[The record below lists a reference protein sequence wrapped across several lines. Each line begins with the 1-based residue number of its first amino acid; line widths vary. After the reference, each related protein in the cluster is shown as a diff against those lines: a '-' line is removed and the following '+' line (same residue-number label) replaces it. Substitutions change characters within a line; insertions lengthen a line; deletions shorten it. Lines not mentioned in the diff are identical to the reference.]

1 MTNIDFGS
9 NPIVLPKPDRIRASV
24 EAPRN
29 LIEAFVDDGI
39 VKGAISMLRRA
50 PIRFY
55 RDNLIVCE
63 GDSADYLF
71 LIVSGNVR
79 ACKTFQNGTRNIVA
93 FYLPGDLFGWS
104 DHTHSI
110 SIEAVTDTMVV
121 FLKRSALLSIASRD
135 NRIAKLLLRVAAR
148 EIQFL
153 QDHALL
159 LSRDAKCRVAT
170 FLTDFW
176 VRLGKPKYV
185 DFPMSHQEIADH
197 LGLTIETLSRTI
209 TSLEKSGI
217 VSRAPSRRLS
227 LRNPLL
233 LARLTN

>member
-9 NPIVLPKPDRIRASV
+9 NPIVLPKPDRIRARV

-29 LIEAFVDDGI
+29 LIEAFVDDGAI
-39 VKGAISMLRRA
+39 KGAISILRRA

-55 RDNLIVCE
+55 RDNIIVCE

-110 SIEAVTDTMVV
+110 SIEAVTDTMLV

-135 NRIAKLLLRVAAR
+135 NRIAKLLLRAAAR

-153 QDHALL
+153 QDHAL

-176 VRLGKPKYV
+176 VRLGKPKYL
-185 DFPMSHQEIADH
+185 DFPMTHQDIADH

-209 TSLEKSGI
+209 TDLEKSGI

-233 LARLTN
+233 LARLAN